1 MRPLEVLFVVFVG
14 LAAICL
20 LSGRWLRASRW
31 LTVGALAV
39 AIGHWV
45 LEGWHWQ
52 MIPAYVAVAILGLTA
67 LRRNGRGFVP
77 IFAGWSAV
85 LLVAASLLFCWMLPI
100 FHLPKPTGPYAVGT
114 RILYLKDASRKED
127 AVAGGGSARELMVQ
141 LWYPARPS
149 SNLLARYRESRET
162 QLSSSYQTLVK
173 TNSRLDAP
181 IAGDGAPFPVI
192 LFNHG
197 WHGRRTNDTFLTE
210 DLASHGY
217 VVASI
222 DHTYNA
228 SLVAFPDGRV
238 ARTTAASDVDF
249 PDLSTQERVKA
260 AWSRELAKQTAD
272 QEFVLDRLAAMNRE
286 AGGDWFGRLD
296 TDKTGAI
303 GHSFGGAAATEFCAK
318 DSRVRGAVNL
328 DGWFFEAIQVRGANQ
343 PLLYID
349 TATAD
354 PASFL
359 LPTKSVSAALDVSDF
374 ADLKT
379 SMSKFGGYRVS
390 VNGAAHQD
398 FTDQPLVSPLRL
410 LSHRGALPADE
421 LEKVARAYVLAFF
434 DRTIRGK
441 DSALLHA
448 GSTPYAG
455 VTLEVWPAATKREAV
470 PQTDMRGR

>member
-1 MRPLEVLFVVFVG
+1 MRPLEVSFVVLVG
-14 LAAICL
+14 FAAICL
-20 LSGRWLRASRW
+20 LSCRWVRAGRW

-39 AIGHWV
+39 AVTHLV

-52 MIPAYVAVAILGLTA
+52 MIPAYAAVTILGLAA
-67 LRRNGRGFVP
+67 LRRNGRGLVP
-77 IFAGWSAV
+77 ILAGWSAV
-85 LLVAASLLFCWMLPI
+85 PLVAASVLFCWMLPI

-114 RILYLKDASRKED
+114 RILYLKDASRTED
-127 AVAGGGSARELMVQ
+127 AAADGSARELMVQ
-141 LWYPARPS
+141 LWYPAQPS
-149 SNLLARYRESRET
+149 RNPLARYREPKET
-162 QLSSSYQTLVK
+162 QPSSLYQSLIM
-173 TNSRLDAP
+173 TNSRLNAP
-181 IAGDGAPFPVI
+181 VSGDGAPFPVI

-210 DLASHGY
+210 ELASHGY

-238 ARTTAASDVDF
+238 VRTTAASDVDF
-249 PDLSTQERVKA
+249 PDISTEERVKA

-272 QEFVLDRLAAMNRE
+272 QEFVLDKLAAMNRE
-286 AGGDWFGRLD
+286 AGGDWFGRLNTD
-296 TDKTGAI
+296 TAGAI

-318 DSRVRGAVNL
+318 DSRVRGSVNM

-343 PLLYID
+343 PLLYLD

-354 PASFL
+354 PASI
-359 LPTKSVSAALDVSDF
+359 PHSPKSVAAALDVSDF

-379 SMSKFGGYRVS
+379 SLSKFGGYRVS
-390 VNGAAHQD
+390 MNGAAHQD

-410 LSHRGALPADE
+410 VSHRGALQTDE
-421 LEKVARAYVLAFF
+421 LEKATRAYVLAFF

-455 VTLEVWPAATKREAV
+455 VTLEVWPVPHPEAA
-470 PQTDMRGR
+470 PQLNSQGR